1 VRVWFAGG
9 GTGGHLFPALGIARA
24 LTQAR
29 PDVRCFF
36 IGARRGIEREV
47 LPRSEF
53 PHLLLDIHPL
63 YRSRPWRNW
72 KTLRGAAT
80 AGGALARLGGE
91 QRPAAVVAT
100 GGYAA
105 VAALVHAVVH
115 KIPIILQEQNSS
127 PGLTTRVFSRF
138 ARQIHLG
145 YPEAARR
152 LHPRKD
158 ALVRNSGNPIVPP
171 EEMRSLQSRG
181 VARQR
186 WGFTADDRARVL
198 LVFGGSQGARGINAV
213 VAQWARMSQPPSIQ
227 LLWITGPAEYPKYA
241 ELSTERI
248 RVVPFV
254 TPMSEAYAAADLALA
269 RAGAMSTAELCA
281 WGIPAVLVP
290 LPTAAADH
298 QTTNARALEQAGA
311 AVVILQRELT
321 VERLSSTVTKLA
333 SSPDK
338 LARMSAAALH
348 RARPRAAEEIARD
361 VIELLSPAT

>member
-29 PDVRCFF
+29 PDIHCFF

-80 AGGALARLGGE
+80 AGRELSRLGGE
-91 QRPAAVVAT
+91 QRPEAVVAT

-105 VAALVHAVVH
+105 VAALVHAVFH
-115 KIPIILQEQNSS
+115 KVPIVLQEQNSS
-127 PGLTTRVFSRF
+127 PGLTTRAFSRF

-145 YPEAARR
+145 YPEAARQ
-152 LHPRKD
+152 LHPRKG
-158 ALVRNSGNPIVPP
+158 ALVRHSGNPITPP
-171 EEMRSLQSRG
+171 GEERSVQSRG
-181 VARQR
+181 IARQR
-186 WGFTADDRARVL
+186 WGFTNDRARVL

-213 VAQWARMSQPPSIQ
+213 VAQWARLSQPLSIQ

-241 ELSTERI
+241 ELSTAGI

-321 VERLSSTVTKLA
+321 VERLSSTVTKLV

-361 VIELLSPAT
+361 VIELLAAAT

>member
-1 VRVWFAGG
+1 MTVWFAGG

-24 LTQAR
+24 LTQSR
-29 PDVRCFF
+29 PDILCFF

-53 PHLLLDIHPL
+53 PHVLLDIHPL

-72 KTLRGAAT
+72 RTARGAAT
-80 AGGALARLGGE
+80 ASRALARLAGE
-91 QRPAAVVAT
+91 HRPAAVIAT

-105 VAALVHAVVH
+105 VAALMHAVVRR
-115 KIPIILQEQNSS
+115 IPIVLQEQNSF

-158 ALVRNSGNPIVPP
+158 AVVRYSGNPIVPP
-171 EEMRSLQSRG
+171 EEERSLQSRG
-181 VARQR
+181 VARRR
-186 WGFTADDRARVL
+186 WGFVADDSMPVL

-213 VAQWARMSQPPSIQ
+213 VAQWARIGQPQTVQ
-227 LLWITGPAEYPKYA
+227 LLWVTGPAEHSKYA
-241 ELSTERI
+241 ELSSERV
-248 RVVPFV
+248 RVVPFI

-298 QTTNARALEQAGA
+298 QTTNARALEEAGA

-321 VERLSSTVTKLA
+321 VERLSSTITRLVGN
-333 SSPDK
+333 PDK

-361 VIELLSPAT
+361 IIQLVTRAT

>member
-1 VRVWFAGG
+1 VTVWFAGG

-24 LTQAR
+24 LAHAR
-29 PDVRCFF
+29 PDARCFF

-53 PHLLLDIHPL
+53 PHVLLDIHPL

-72 KTLRGAAT
+72 RTLRGAAV
-80 AGGALARLGGE
+80 AGGALSRLGRE
-91 QRPAAVVAT
+91 QRPSVIVAT

-115 KIPIILQEQNSS
+115 KIPIVLQEQNSS
-127 PGLTTRVFSRF
+127 PGLTTRLFSRF

-152 LHPRKD
+152 LRPRKD
-158 ALVRNSGNPIVPP
+158 ALVRHSGNPIAPP
-171 EEMRSLQSRG
+171 EEERSLQSRG
-181 VARQR
+181 AARR
-186 WGFTADDRARVL
+186 HWGFADDRARVL

-213 VAQWARMSQPPSIQ
+213 VAQWVRMSQPPGVQ
-227 LLWITGPAEYPKYA
+227 LLWITGPGEYPQYA
-241 ELSTERI
+241 ELSTEAVRI
-248 RVVPFV
+248 VPFV

-269 RAGAMSTAELCA
+269 RSGAMSTAELCA

-298 QTTNARALEQAGA
+298 QTRNARALEQAGA
-311 AVVILQRELT
+311 AVVIPQRELT
-321 VERLSSTVTKLA
+321 VERLNSTVTKLA
-333 SSPDK
+333 GTPDK

-361 VIELLSPAT
+361 VIELLSRAS

>member
-1 VRVWFAGG
+1 
-9 GTGGHLFPALGIARA
+9 LG
-24 LTQAR
+24 
-29 PDVRCFF
+29 
-36 IGARRGIEREV
+36 
-47 LPRSEF
+47 S
-53 PHLLLDIHPL
+53 
-63 YRSRPWRNW
+63 
-72 KTLRGAAT
+72 
-80 AGGALARLGGE
+80 E

-152 LHPRKD
+152 LHPRKG
-158 ALVRNSGNPIVPP
+158 ALVRHSGNPIAPP
-171 EEMRSLQSRG
+171 EEERSLQARG
-181 VARQR
+181 IARQR
-186 WGFTADDRARVL
+186 WGFSDDRGRVL

-213 VAQWARMSQPPSIQ
+213 VAQWARMSQPLSIQ
-227 LLWITGPAEYPKYA
+227 VLWITGPAEYPKYA
-241 ELSTERI
+241 ELSTERN

-298 QTTNARALEQAGA
+298 QTTNARALEEAGA

-361 VIELLSPAT
+361 VIELLPPAT

>member
-1 VRVWFAGG
+1 MRIWFAGG

-24 LTQAR
+24 VTQAR
-29 PDVRCFF
+29 PDLLCFF

-72 KTLRGAAT
+72 QTVRGAAT
-80 AGGALARLGGE
+80 AGRALSRLGRE

-105 VAALVHAVVH
+105 VAALSHAVFH
-115 KIPIILQEQNSS
+115 HIPIVLQEQNSA

-145 YPEAARR
+145 YPEAAGR
-152 LHPRKD
+152 LHPRKG
-158 ALVRNSGNPIVPP
+158 ALVRHSGNPIDPP
-171 EEMRSLQSRG
+171 DEERSLQSRG
-181 VARQR
+181 LARQR
-186 WGFTADDRARVL
+186 WGLADDGRRVL

-213 VAQWARMSQPPSIQ
+213 VGQWVRMNPVPSVQ
-227 LLWITGPAEYPKYA
+227 VLWITGPAEHPKYA
-241 ELSTERI
+241 DLTAAGV
-248 RVVPFV
+248 RVLPFV
-254 TPMSEAYAAADLALA
+254 TPMAEAYAAADFAIA

-321 VERLSSTVTKLA
+321 VERLSSTISKLV

-361 VIELLSPAT
+361 VIALLTPAT